1 MAIQIAE
8 RTQLADADVAAAAAL
23 IADPTRARMLLAL
36 SDGRALPAG
45 ELARLG
51 KVAPSTASAHLTRL
65 VGAGFLRVEP
75 CRRHRYYRLTSPE
88 LMRAIEA
95 LAVVA
100 PRAPVRSLR
109 EYDTANAICYARTCY
124 DHLAGA
130 VAVQVTDAYVARG
143 ILGEVDDGYEVMAE
157 GAVWLADLGLD
168 PDALARR
175 RRQFAPACLDWSE
188 RRHHLAGSLGAA
200 LTQRYLDLGWVARIP
215 ASRAVTVT
223 AVGRQQLEDRL
234 GVEV

>member
-1 MAIQIAE
+1 MSTQIAE
-8 RTQLADADVAAAAAL
+8 QPVLVEADVAAAAAL
-23 IADPTRARMLLAL
+23 IADPARARMLLAL

-51 KVAPSTASAHLTRL
+51 KVAPSTASAHLAKL
-65 VGAGFLRVEP
+65 VGAGFLSVEQ
-75 CRRHRYYRLTSPE
+75 CRRHRYYRLASPE
-88 LMRAIEA
+88 LMRALEA

-100 PRAPVRSLR
+100 PRAPARSLR
-109 EYDTANAICYARTCY
+109 EYDTANAIRYARTCY

-130 VAVQVTDAYVARG
+130 VAVLVTDAYVARG
-143 ILGEVDDGYEVMAE
+143 ILGEVDDGYEVTVD
-157 GAVWLADLGLD
+157 GAAWLADLGLN
-168 PDALARR
+168 PDGIQRR

-188 RRHHLAGSLGAA
+188 RRHHIAGSLGAA
-200 LTQRYLDLGWVARIP
+200 LTHRYLDLGWVARTP

-223 AVGRQQLEDRL
+223 AIGRQGLQERL